1 MLKDG
6 RFGAKSLVYPEH
18 IDKSIFDHL
27 LKFKSKTV
35 KAHNNYEVWSD
46 NTVHV
51 VGTGALVTDPAVV
64 DMELAFAK
72 AAQQEDE
79 AWGEGLA
86 DMRIGCALRIDFLV
100 ALTFVLDLWSW
111 TTLEVVIFLVK
122 SSTEEWRCRFADH
135 PAVKPYT
142 GKADALMSHSWG
154 NNWGTLIAAAAQGAP
169 FGRFVWICALAN
181 RQWAGNKADI
191 DFKSMVERSKV
202 VVVANPVPGGRLSAE
217 RMADPAKRN
226 AFLASPEGKKAVSS
240 LTTSRIWCIGA
251 PIILS
256 LCILLIYFL
265 MWGIFC
271 CSSCNRPC

>member
-1 MLKDG
+1 MLMSKDG

-51 VGTGALVTDPAVV
+51 VGTGVLVTDPAVV
-64 DMELAFAK
+64 SFELAR
-72 AAQQEDE
+72 AQEAQAEDE
-79 AWGEGLA
+79 AWGDGLS
-86 DMRIGCALRIDFLV
+86 DRRIGCALRIDFLI

-154 NNWGTLIAAAAQGAP
+154 NNFGTLIAAAAQGAP

-202 VVVANPVPGGRLSAE
+202 VIVANPVPEGRLSAE
-217 RMADPAKRN
+217 LMNKPAELN
-226 AFLASPEGKKAVSS
+226 AYLATPEGKKAVSS

-251 PIILS
+251 PFILS
-256 LCILLIYFL
+256 ICFL
-265 MWGIFC
+265 
-271 CSSCNRPC
+271 